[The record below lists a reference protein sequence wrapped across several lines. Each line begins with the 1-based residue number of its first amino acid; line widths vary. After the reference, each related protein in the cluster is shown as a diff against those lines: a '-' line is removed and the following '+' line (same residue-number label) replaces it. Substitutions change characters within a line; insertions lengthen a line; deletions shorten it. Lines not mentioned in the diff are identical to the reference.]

1 MSVFNYAV
9 SRVSN
14 LPKGGTQEQLR
25 AEVITL
31 KHAFEIANT
40 IVTEAGTVEVLIK
53 PRDHKGRI
61 DPAVLP
67 FVVRSNEPRWTA
79 PPQTRGPVAPKLLGW
94 GTPEQR
100 ARIRK
105 ERAYVPRRLAAEAR
119 VKRNVLATQGNAK

>member
-9 SRVSN
+9 SRVST

-31 KHAFEIANT
+31 KHAFELANAL
-40 IVTEAGTVEVLIK
+40 VLEAGTVEVLVK
-53 PRDHKGRI
+53 VRDHKGRI
-61 DPAVLP
+61 DPSILP
-67 FVVRSNEPRWTA
+67 FVVRSNEP
-79 PPQTRGPVAPKLLGW
+79 W

-119 VKRNVLATQGNAK
+119 VKHNVLATVQGNAR